1 MANDPGVGSHLA
13 LLTGAVAV
21 RRGDAET
28 AIASFDDVR
37 AMTRRLLHPR

>member
-1 MANDPGVGSHLA
+1 MASEPGAGSHLG
-13 LLTGAVAV
+13 LLTGAGAI

-37 AMTRRLLHPR
+37 AMTRRLFDPR